1 MNYGSEEARQGMLT
15 ACNCPRKRHRKD
27 NNININTMNVEI
39 NETDIISQLPQ
50 YIIQQIASFLPTIEV
65 GSTSVVPKAWH
76 HIWIHCPFSQSL
88 FGLEMF
94 AFPGTYEVNNRTG
107 KFLNFLHNSLVRQCL

>member
-1 MNYGSEEARQGMLT
+1 MNYGLEEARQGMLT
-15 ACNCPRKRHRKD
+15 AGLTELICQRKRHRKD

-39 NETDIISQLPQ
+39 NETDIISQLPE

-76 HIWIHCPFSQSL
+76 HIWISL
-88 FGLEMF
+88 PIF
-94 AFPGTYEVNNRTG
+94 TI
-107 KFLNFLHNSLVRQCL
+107 LVWT

>member
-39 NETDIISQLPQ
+39 NETDIIALEGLAAVVNCVSCSALVP
-50 YIIQQIASFLPTIEV
+50 
-65 GSTSVVPKAWH
+65 GSTFYVHPVTPAVPYLLTELAGCSV
-76 HIWIHCPFSQSL
+76 
-88 FGLEMF
+88 GRGE
-94 AFPGTYEVNNRTG
+94 
-107 KFLNFLHNSLVRQCL
+107 